1 MSTPAQIAANQ
12 ANAKLS
18 TGPTS
23 DAGKKIVS
31 QNAVKHHLSGTGNPA
46 LPGEQDAVA
55 NHVQG
60 YIQAYAPV
68 GLPEHDL
75 VTNIANNHWRLQR
88 AHSMED
94 AIFSKIMLEK
104 SDERL
109 DPFSAQ
115 AEAWLDPAKAL
126 KSIAGHASR
135 IQRAIEKNT
144 AELKELQANR
154 KAAYAKAE
162 AEAILLTQLAH
173 AKGQPPDQAKEFP
186 SPELCG
192 GFVYSLPEIARLIG
206 RAARLEEAKARF
218 IAVS

>member
-18 TGPTS
+18 TGPSS
-23 DAGKKIVS
+23 DAGKQIVAG
-31 QNAVKHHLSGTGNPA
+31 NAVKHHLSGKGNPS

-55 NHVQG
+55 KHIEG

-68 GLPEHDL
+68 GVPEHAL
-75 VTNIANNHWRLQR
+75 VTNIAHNHWRLQR
-88 AHSMED
+88 AHAMED
-94 AIFSKIMLEK
+94 AIFAKIMSEQ
-104 SDERL
+104 SAEGL

-115 AEAWLDPAKAL
+115 AEAWLDATKAM
-126 KSIAGHASR
+126 KSIALHASR

-144 AELKELQANR
+144 AELKEMQTQR

-162 AEAILLTQLAH
+162 EEAILLTQLAH
-173 AKGQPPDQAKEFP
+173 AKGQTVDAAKDFP
-186 SPELCG
+186 SPEFCG
-192 GFVYSLPEIARLIG
+192 GFVFSLPEIARLIG

-218 IAVS
+218 AAAA

>member
-23 DAGKKIVS
+23 DAGKQIVS
-31 QNAVKHHLSGTGNPA
+31 QNAVKHHLSGKGNPA

-55 NHVQG
+55 KHVEG

-75 VTNIANNHWRLQR
+75 VTNIARNHWRLRR
-88 AHSMED
+88 AHAMED
-94 AIFSKIMLEK
+94 AIFAKTMLEK
-104 SDERL
+104 SEEGHDL
-109 DPFSAQ
+109 FSSQ
-115 AEAWLDPAKAL
+115 AEAWLDPAKAM

-144 AELKELQANR
+144 AELKELQAQR
-154 KAAYAKAE
+154 KSAYAKAE

-173 AKGQPPDQAKEFP
+173 AKGQTVDAAKGFP

-192 GFVYSLPEIARLIG
+192 GFVYSLSEIARTVG
-206 RAARLEEAKARF
+206 RAARLAEANARF
-218 IAVS
+218 AAAA